1 MRKYD
6 LINIYKD
13 TIYQCTKVG
22 VSADL
27 KKGSKST
34 IYLTSSLVDA
44 LAPKFDSMTVEVI
57 NEDTFEAASKYVSV
71 GNVVI
76 LNMASCYTAG
86 GGVKKGAM
94 AQEEELFRR
103 SNYFVSLTDKFY
115 PLNIGDT
122 IYTPKVTVIKDK
134 NYNMLSV
141 PFSVSAIA
149 AAALRKPELT
159 TKGKYYEEEY
169 EAMVIIINNI
179 FKVAYANN
187 HEILILGA
195 LGCGAY
201 GNPPAEVVQIFNNCL
216 QKYWGCFRKI
226 VFAVYSRSKYDV
238 NYTMFKSGIQTE
250 KN

>member
-1 MRKYD
+1 MRRHD

-27 KKGSKST
+27 KKGSVST
-34 IYLTSSLVDA
+34 TYKSSLLADT
-44 LAPKFDSMTVEVI
+44 LAPKFDSMTVDVI
-57 NEDTFEAASKYVSV
+57 NEDTFEAASKFVGT

-76 LNMASCYTAG
+76 LNMASCYAAG
-86 GGVKKGAM
+86 GGVKGGAM

-103 SNYFVSLTDKFY
+103 SNYFVSLSDKFY

-134 NYNMLSV
+134 TYNMLSV
-141 PFSVSAIA
+141 PFTIAAIA
-149 AAALRKPELT
+149 AAALRKPILT
-159 TKGKYYEEEY
+159 MKGQYYEKDY
-169 EAMVIIINNI
+169 DAMVIIIDNI
-179 FKVAYANN
+179 FKAAYANN

-201 GNPPAEVVQIFNNCL
+201 GNPPAEVIQIFNKCL
-216 QKYWGCFRKI
+216 QKYWGCFRRV
-226 VFAVYSRSKYDV
+226 VFAVYSKSKYDV
-238 NYTMFKSGIQTE
+238 NYTMFKSGIQT
-250 KN
+250 KKI